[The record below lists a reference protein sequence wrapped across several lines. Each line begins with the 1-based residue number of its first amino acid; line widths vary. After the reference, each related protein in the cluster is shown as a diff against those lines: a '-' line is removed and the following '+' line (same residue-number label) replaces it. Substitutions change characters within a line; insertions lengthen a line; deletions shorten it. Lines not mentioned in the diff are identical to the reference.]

1 MNHVHAGQPI
11 LVAGRPLGESRAAV
25 IMLHGRGAG
34 PENILDLVPQLDRP
48 AFTYLAPAAA
58 GRTWYPYSF
67 LAPREQNEP
76 GLSSGLR
83 VIGSLVDDLVGRGIR
98 REHIVLLG
106 FSQGACLTAEF
117 AFEHPARYGG
127 VVIFS
132 GGVIGVGSVR
142 PTGQT
147 RPPDAGS
154 VRPTGQTRPPDAD
167 GPFAGTPVFFGCSD
181 TDAHVPKSRVDESAA
196 LFTRLGAQVVERIYP
211 GMGHLVN
218 DDEILAARTIMDTID
233 TKGSR

>member
-1 MNHVHAGQPI
+1 MSDPHAGQPV
-11 LVAGRPLGESRAAV
+11 LVAGRPLGESPAAV

-34 PENILDLVPQLDRP
+34 PENILDLVPRLDRP

-117 AFEHPARYGG
+117 ALEHPARYGG
-127 VVIFS
+127 IVIFS
-132 GGVIGVGSVR
+132 GGVIGVGSVW

-147 RPPDAGS
+147 RPPDPS
-154 VRPTGQTRPPDAD
+154 
-167 GPFAGTPVFFGCSD
+167 GPFAGTPAFFGCSD
-181 TDAHVPKSRVDESAA
+181 TDAHVPKSRVDDSAA
-196 LFTRLGAQVVERIYP
+196 LFTRLGAHVVERIYP

-218 DDEILAARTIMDTID
+218 DDEILAARTIMDTIV